1 MKITEQIEIPE
12 NEIHESFIRGSGPG
26 GQNINKVATAVQLR
40 YNLKGSAALPPHI
53 KSRLLRNNHNR
64 INNNGELIIEANRF
78 RTQAKNREMA
88 RDKLRMIVTNA
99 LKKKKRRVKTKP
111 SYRSRQ
117 ARLDHKKKHSQKKSF
132 RKKVYP
138 D

>member
-64 INNNGELIIEANRF
+64 INNNGELII
-78 RTQAKNREMA
+78 
-88 RDKLRMIVTNA
+88 
-99 LKKKKRRVKTKP
+99 
-111 SYRSRQ
+111 
-117 ARLDHKKKHSQKKSF
+117 
-132 RKKVYP
+132 
-138 D
+138 